1 MVAEPKRDQRE
12 EEKLKNEPQ
21 DEFAYRK
28 GVYSQEKTPGEA
40 GFRQESGGGTSDESG
55 RGGGSSGSR
64 SGGRGASERDST
76 QKSDQEI
83 PKKYY
88 HISAVSRMYD
98 IHPQTLRLYER
109 EGLLKPTRSEGN
121 TRLYTDEDL
130 ERLEVILTLTRDL
143 GVNLAGVEIILNMR
157 EKMARLEEQINQLL
171 DYVRREFFEGR
182 EEEFEAKKEA
192 IIRLSPIKMVKWSE
206 SERLIKRKVDE
217 GDE

>member
-1 MVAEPKRDQRE
+1 MMDEPKKDQLSE
-12 EEKLKNEPQ
+12 EENLKNQAEN
-21 DEFAYRK
+21 EFAYRR
-28 GVYSQEKTPGEA
+28 GVYSREKAPG
-40 GFRQESGGGTSDESG
+40 GSDSRQESGGGGGEESG
-55 RGGGSSGSR
+55 RGDSGSEGDRGSSDKR
-64 SGGRGASERDST
+64 STRRT
-76 QKSDQEI
+76 DQEI
-83 PKKYY
+83 PRKYY

-206 SERLIKRKVDE
+206 SERLIKRKVDK

>member
-1 MVAEPKRDQRE
+1 MMDEPKKDQLGE
-12 EEKLKNEPQ
+12 EESLKNQTEN
-21 DEFAYRK
+21 EFAYRQ
-28 GVYSQEKTPGEA
+28 GVYSREKAPG
-40 GFRQESGGGTSDESG
+40 GSDSRQESGGEGGDESG
-55 RGGGSSGSR
+55 RGGSGSEGHRGSSDKR
-64 SGGRGASERDST
+64 STRRT
-76 QKSDQEI
+76 DQEI
-83 PKKYY
+83 PRKYY

-192 IIRLSPIKMVKWSE
+192 IIRISPIKMVKWSE
-206 SERLIKRKVDE
+206 SERLIKRKVDK

>member
-1 MVAEPKRDQRE
+1 MDEPKKDQLGE
-12 EEKLKNEPQ
+12 EESLKNQAEN
-21 DEFAYRK
+21 EFAYRQ
-28 GVYSQEKTPGEA
+28 GVYSREKAPG
-40 GFRQESGGGTSDESG
+40 GSDSRQESGGGGADESSS
-55 RGGGSSGSR
+55 GGDRGSSDKR
-64 SGGRGASERDST
+64 STRRT
-76 QKSDQEI
+76 DQEI
-83 PKKYY
+83 PRKYY
-88 HISAVSRMYD
+88 HISAVSRMYN

-206 SERLIKRKVDE
+206 SERLIKSKVDKGNE
-217 GDE
+217 